1 MNLILH
7 NFNPVPLSPYLDSE
21 YQIIDFLWNGV
32 DGKILNVP
40 KDSTNFVQETCWTLN
55 STICLNVNTS
65 YNIIEERKK

>member
-40 KDSTNFVQETCWTLN
+40 KDSANFVQETCWTTN